1 MGVLSLSSP
10 QAAHDAVPSSQ
21 PRPSAWALL
30 PFLMAFVWLSAPP
43 ALSGHVLEHTESGT
57 EQGLKLEG
65 AGQGR
70 AWFHGDTAGSA
81 HGGAVRW
88 LCGPPLAHVLG
99 LFLVASLK
107 GVIFYVQGRLSSLF
121 PPWLQTRFS
130 RTEGKGSGCQ
140 KRPLSPKNSVPG
152 PVGPRQDPQATSEFL
167 WD

>member
-1 MGVLSLSSP
+1 M
-10 QAAHDAVPSSQ
+10 DAVPSSQ

-43 ALSGHVLEHTESGT
+43 ALSGHVLEHIESGT
-57 EQGLKLEG
+57 EQGLRLEG

-70 AWFHGDTAGSA
+70 AWFHGDAAGSA
-81 HGGAVRW
+81 HGGATSRPRPWVI
-88 LCGPPLAHVLG
+88 
-99 LFLVASLK
+99 LVVSLE

-121 PPWLQTRFS
+121 LPWLQTRFS

-140 KRPLSPKNSVPG
+140 KSPLSPKNSVPG
-152 PVGPRQDPQATSEFL
+152 PVGPRQDPQAISEFL